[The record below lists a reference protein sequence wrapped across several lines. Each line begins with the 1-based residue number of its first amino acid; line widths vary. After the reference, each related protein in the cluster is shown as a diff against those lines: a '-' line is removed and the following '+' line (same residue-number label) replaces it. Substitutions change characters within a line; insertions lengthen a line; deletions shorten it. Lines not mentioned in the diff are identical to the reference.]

1 MSDAKKLPVEEDFDI
16 EQDGANGSYKVP
28 GPVTP
33 AGGDDTSKAS
43 SKGKPGM
50 PMQKLAAVQ
59 EDLAALFDGSDLSE
73 DFKEQATVIFE
84 AAINEKVSNVVAA
97 LEEQY
102 DNQLTEEVA
111 AIEEALVEK
120 IDSYLDYVVDQ
131 WVEENKLAIESGIKA
146 EVVESFMEG
155 LKGLFTEHY
164 VDAPEEKLDILA
176 QAQAEV
182 EKLKSTLSAS
192 INENIEL
199 SKKLEAAEAD
209 KAFSE
214 VTEGL
219 AATQVEKLRVLAEG
233 LESADISSYKKKLG
247 MIKESYFVGKKIES
261 QAQQQLNEEVTPVVT
276 DKAVDPIMQK
286 YAAAISRS
294 VQK

>member
-1 MSDAKKLPVEEDFDI
+1 MSDLQEFKVDGVNAEVAEPV
-16 EQDGANGSYKVP
+16 A
-28 GPVTP
+28 P
-33 AGGDDTSKAS
+33 AGGEDSSKAAK
-43 SKGKPGM
+43 KGKPEM
-50 PMQKLAAVQ
+50 PMEKLKAVQ
-59 EDLAALFDGSDLSE
+59 EDLAALFDGSELTE
-73 DFKEQATVIFE
+73 EFREKATVIFE
-84 AAINEKVSNVVAA
+84 AAINEKVSGVVAS

-102 DNQLTEEVA
+102 EARLTEEVG

-120 IDSYLDYVVDQ
+120 IDSYLDYVVEQ

-164 VDAPEEKLDILA
+164 VDAPQEKLDILA
-176 QAQAEV
+176 QVQSEV
-182 EKLKSTLSAS
+182 EELKTKLSAS

-199 SKKLEAAEAD
+199 STKLESAEAE
-209 KAFSE
+209 KAFVE

-219 AATQVEKLRVLAEG
+219 AATQIEKLRTLAEG
-233 LESADISSYKKKLG
+233 LEYADVSSYKKKLG
-247 MIKESYFVGKKIES
+247 MIKESYFTAKKVEAN
-261 QAQQQLNEEVTPVVT
+261 AQQQLNEEVAPAPAEKV
-276 DKAVDPIMQK
+276 VDPIMNK